1 MKKPET
7 IELIESH
14 RSIRKFLDRPIE
26 PDVLESILHAARW
39 APTSH
44 NMQAYSV
51 VIVKNPETKRK
62 LSEVCGDQRYVRE
75 CPVFLVVCADF
86 YKLRLASEMHGET
99 LAVEELENV
108 LVGSV
113 DAALVAQNLLLGSRA
128 YGLGGV
134 MIGGIRNDA
143 QAVGELLKL
152 PEYVFPVMGMCL
164 GYPDPDKEP
173 WQKPRMP
180 VQAVFHEETYHTEAV
195 PAALTEYDEIM
206 SDYYTRR
213 TDGRRTSGWTEQLAA
228 YISKPRRKELTEF
241 IKKQGFN
248 LK

>member
-26 PDVLESILHAARW
+26 PETLESILHAARW

-51 VIVKNPETKRK
+51 IIVKNPDTKLR
-62 LSEVCGDQRYVRE
+62 LSKICGNQRYVKE

-86 YKLRLASEMHGET
+86 YKLRVAAEMHGET
-99 LAVEELENV
+99 LAADELENV
-108 LVGSV
+108 LVASV
-113 DAALVAQNLLLGSRA
+113 DAALVAQNLLLSSRA

-134 MIGGIRNDA
+134 MIGGIRNNA
-143 QAVGELLKL
+143 QEVGELLEL

-180 VQAVFHEETYHTEAV
+180 LKAVFHEETYQTQAV
-195 PAALTEYDEIM
+195 PDALREYDAIM

-213 TDGRRTSGWTEQLAA
+213 TDGLRSSGWTEQLSA
-228 YISKPRRKELTEF
+228 YISKPRRKDLTDF
-241 IKKQGFN
+241 IKKQGFD